1 MVKKSEWET
10 AWERG
15 YPPPSVSLLPPSSSP
30 LSIHP
35 HPSHPPSYSI
45 ALPCTSPIL
54 HPSSPLSPLPS
65 LFPILTCFLRSRGT
79 VGAVGVSDALIG
91 WEQVEVDLA
100 RVHLSTTPAGALDE
114 APTNWH
120 QATLSK

>member
-1 MVKKSEWET
+1 M
-10 AWERG
+10 
-15 YPPPSVSLLPPSSSP
+15 
-30 LSIHP
+30 
-35 HPSHPPSYSI
+35 
-45 ALPCTSPIL
+45 
-54 HPSSPLSPLPS
+54 
-65 LFPILTCFLRSRGT
+65 
-79 VGAVGVSDALIG
+79 GAVGVSDALNG